1 MRRSK
6 DYLLR
11 TIAGETILIPTGAAA
26 RQLSGLVTLNELGA
40 FIWQQLADDCTLDTI
55 AARITAEYDVDDATA
70 APTRRIFC
78 SLCMKSGR
86 WSIFSEER
94 L

>member
-26 RQLSGLVTLNELGA
+26 RQLDAENFLQSLHEIGA
-40 FIWQQLADDCTLDTI
+40 LEHF
-55 AARITAEYDVDDATA
+55 
-70 APTRRIFC
+70 
-78 SLCMKSGR
+78 
-86 WSIFSEER
+86 
-94 L
+94 

>member
-26 RQLSGLVTLNELGA
+26 RQLSGLVTLNELGT
-40 FIWQQLADDCTLDTI
+40 FIWQQLADDCTLDTL

-70 APTRRIFC
+70 RADAENFLQ
-78 SLCMKSGR
+78 SLREIGAL
-86 WSIFSEER
+86 EH
-94 L
+94 

>member
-70 APTRRIFC
+70 RADAENFLQ
-78 SLCMKSGR
+78 SLQEIGALEH
-86 WSIFSEER
+86 F
-94 L
+94 

>member
-55 AARITAEYDVDDATA
+55 AARITAKYDVDDATA
-70 APTRRIFC
+70 RADAEDFLQ
-78 SLCMKSGR
+78 SLQEIGALEH
-86 WSIFSEER
+86 F
-94 L
+94 

>member
-1 MRRSK
+1 MDK
-6 DYLLR
+6 LLNL
-11 TIAGETILIPTGAAA
+11 IGLAQKAGRLAVGEEPTGAAA

-70 APTRRIFC
+70 RADAENFLQ
-78 SLCMKSGR
+78 SLHEIGALEH
-86 WSIFSEER
+86 F
-94 L
+94 

>member
-6 DYLLR
+6 DSLLR

-70 APTRRIFC
+70 RADAENFLQ
-78 SLCMKSGR
+78 SLHEIGALAH
-86 WSIFSEER
+86 F
-94 L
+94 

>member
-70 APTRRIFC
+70 RADSENIYQ
-78 SLCMKSGR
+78 SLHEIGALEH
-86 WSIFSEER
+86 F
-94 L
+94 

>member
-1 MRRSK
+1 MRRSN

-70 APTRRIFC
+70 RADAENFLQ
-78 SLCMKSGR
+78 SLQEIGAL
-86 WSIFSEER
+86 EHVQ
-94 L
+94 

>member
-70 APTRRIFC
+70 RADAEDFLQ
-78 SLCMKSGR
+78 SLQEIGALEH
-86 WSIFSEER
+86 F
-94 L
+94 

>member
-1 MRRSK
+1 MRRSE

-70 APTRRIFC
+70 RADAENFLQYLHEIGALEHF
-78 SLCMKSGR
+78 
-86 WSIFSEER
+86 
-94 L
+94 